1 MNISL
6 FLSIHAFFPT
16 DSLADEYL
24 VSLIINSTSVNI
36 DENIFWIKFKM
47 GIIGTSS
54 I

>member
-16 DSLADEYL
+16 NSLVGEYL
-24 VSLIINSTSVNI
+24 VLLIINSTFVNI

-47 GIIGTSS
+47 GIGTSS